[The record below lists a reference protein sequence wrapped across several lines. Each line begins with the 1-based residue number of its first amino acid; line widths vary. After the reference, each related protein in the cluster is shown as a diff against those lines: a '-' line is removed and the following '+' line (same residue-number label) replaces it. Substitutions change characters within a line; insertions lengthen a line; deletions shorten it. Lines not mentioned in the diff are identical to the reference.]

1 MFPLVTGFPLIPPGE
16 HGLAAPSNT
25 DAKLKAAAK
34 LKKDSASL
42 LQFSR
47 QLRALGFHK
56 EAFEASQ
63 IAADLCRKALGV
75 HAIATKVATT
85 KHVAELCACTKDEG
99 VVNQALGAQYGDIPY
114 QPLGPSLSTDVLPP
128 EMPVQISYFM
138 PLSWLLDSAPV
149 VAPLDTSIYTQG
161 DPIRR
166 KSFGIKEGLAT
177 EEALEVQVP
186 GTQYWSHIKMQPNI
200 HSSLSS
206 LLFKLNENISRLG
219 LAMQLWMPST
229 LKKKSGLWTTR
240 HGSAALYSN
249 VTGMSGSAGLS
260 VGVFKPLKAI
270 P

>member
-1 MFPLVTGFPLIPPGE
+1 MVSPFSYIQLADISLPKMISLITGFPLTPPGE

-34 LKKDSASL
+34 LKKDSTSL

-47 QLRALGFHK
+47 QLRAMGFHK

-63 IAADLCRKALGV
+63 IAADLCREALGV

-99 VVNQALGAQYGDIPY
+99 VVNQALGTQCDDIPY
-114 QPLGPSLSTDVLPP
+114 QPLDPSLTTYVFPP
-128 EMPVQISYFM
+128 EMPVQISSFM
-138 PLSWLLDSAPV
+138 TLSWLLNSVQV

-161 DPIRR
+161 DPICRT
-166 KSFGIKEGLAT
+166 SFRIKEGLTT
-177 EEALEVQVP
+177 EEVLEVQVP
-186 GTQYWSHIKMQPNI
+186 GIQCRSHIKVQPNI

-206 LLFKLNENISRLG
+206 LLSKLNENMSSLG

-240 HGSAALYSN
+240 H
-249 VTGMSGSAGLS
+249 
-260 VGVFKPLKAI
+260 
-270 P
+270 